1 VAGLPDAGRPRPGV
15 LLKALSSNGYETG
28 RVRHKA
34 LHSKPEQGIS
44 GHMPLPSLD
53 IAGSTIRGMQQPA
66 ELDTAPGASAPAA
79 GQEAALPRG
88 TVKRGPPG
96 RSSSI
101 TWGDLPKVAP
111 GERDNL
117 PGVSGTA
124 VRSFSR
130 SNSSEGERVGERR
143 WDSGDSS
150 AAHAQSSDTQDAE
163 LQPVARTRSLSAMQR
178 RRQSMGA
185 TAPLD
190 LPQIESPFV
199 VSANVTG
206 TGLAREEDGG
216 GREEVSAAK
225 EKRAYR
231 VSAPGAPEPG
241 PPPGEAWGGQL
252 QGARRLPAIHKGTTK
267 KPDASPKMEGML
279 DTEASLG
286 TLCIGTSKN
295 FAPVSAAVPN
305 NITKQILARRTFSNK
320 LLSLTRNTKESA
332 PVPGAGP
339 SLVGELAGQP
349 PGLHI
354 SRLEG
359 QAAAQPAG
367 NYMSM
372 LDNFFE
378 GPEFDPTFHTSRR
391 RASDGDDHGN
401 SIDEADEAGSS
412 FGYAGGAASLPT
424 RLTIPVIVTGTDQE
438 WVTELNSPD
447 KTGSPS
453 MLMRPALSVSDSM
466 ESPTAH
472 LPRWIQ
478 GDTSFDS
485 EF

>member
-150 AAHAQSSDTQDAE
+150 AAHAQVGLPPTMRGDRDPGGCADIAHAGAPHNPPPSP
-163 LQPVARTRSLSAMQR
+163 LPSLHEQLKRFFYSI
-178 RRQSMGA
+178 G
-185 TAPLD
+185 
-190 LPQIESPFV
+190 IH
-199 VSANVTG
+199 VTG
-206 TGLAREEDGG
+206 
-216 GREEVSAAK
+216 
-225 EKRAYR
+225 
-231 VSAPGAPEPG
+231 
-241 PPPGEAWGGQL
+241 
-252 QGARRLPAIHKGTTK
+252 
-267 KPDASPKMEGML
+267 
-279 DTEASLG
+279 
-286 TLCIGTSKN
+286 N
-295 FAPVSAAVPN
+295 
-305 NITKQILARRTFSNK
+305 
-320 LLSLTRNTKESA
+320 
-332 PVPGAGP
+332 
-339 SLVGELAGQP
+339 
-349 PGLHI
+349 HI
-354 SRLEG
+354 S
-359 QAAAQPAG
+359 
-367 NYMSM
+367 
-372 LDNFFE
+372 
-378 GPEFDPTFHTSRR
+378 TS
-391 RASDGDDHGN
+391 A
-401 SIDEADEAGSS
+401 
-412 FGYAGGAASLPT
+412 
-424 RLTIPVIVTGTDQE
+424 
-438 WVTELNSPD
+438 
-447 KTGSPS
+447 
-453 MLMRPALSVSDSM
+453 
-466 ESPTAH
+466 
-472 LPRWIQ
+472 
-478 GDTSFDS
+478 
-485 EF
+485 